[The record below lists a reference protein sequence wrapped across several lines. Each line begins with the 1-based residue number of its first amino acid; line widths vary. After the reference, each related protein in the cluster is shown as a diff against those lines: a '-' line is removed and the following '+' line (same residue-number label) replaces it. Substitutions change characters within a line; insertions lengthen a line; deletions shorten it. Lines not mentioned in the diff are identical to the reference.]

1 MEKLKFLLKE
11 KEKRARKIVDYRIDG
26 SDRIW
31 LKLYKETKEI
41 QFNPNTQVIV
51 LGGKVIEPM
60 LSYAINSWNV
70 MLPFITYRVD
80 KEKVEA
86 YIESIRYV
94 GGYEKED
101 F

>member
-11 KEKRARKIVDYRIDG
+11 DGKKTKKVVDHRIDANNN
-26 SDRIW
+26 IW
-31 LKLYKETKEI
+31 LKFYKESGEHL
-41 QFNPNTQVIV
+41 FNPETQTLV
-51 LGGKVIEPM
+51 LGAKPIEPM

-80 KEKVEA
+80 KGKVEA
-86 YIESIRYV
+86 YMESIRYD
-94 GGYEKED
+94 GSYEKEN

>member
-1 MEKLKFLLKE
+1 MEKHNFLLKE
-11 KEKRARKIVDYRIDG
+11 KGKKAKKIEKHRIDG

-31 LKLYKETKEI
+31 IRVQGSKDEF
-41 QFNPNTQVIV
+41 QFNPDTQVIV

-70 MLPFITYRVD
+70 MLPYITYRVD
-80 KEKVEA
+80 KAKVEA
-86 YIESIRYV
+86 YMESIRYD
-94 GGYEKED
+94 GNYEKEN